1 MTGVS
6 ATQSLAIFKAVL
18 WSPYRRTLYF
28 CSRPV
33 TNRKLEWMRRIMVSL
48 PAALANKMAESTT
61 AYRWRVPSV
70 RASWKKAAETA
81 WIITATEATAAALS
95 ELALKE
101 NRAFRPLS
109 TVR

>member
-1 MTGVS
+1 
-6 ATQSLAIFKAVL
+6 
-18 WSPYRRTLYF
+18 
-28 CSRPV
+28 
-33 TNRKLEWMRRIMVSL
+33 MRRIMVSL

-109 TVR
+109 TVRVAHAHATAKNTKVSTTYTTGREPGSRGR

>member
-28 CSRPV
+28 CSRAV

-48 PAALANKMAESTT
+48 PAALANRDGRKHH
-61 AYRWRVPSV
+61 RVQV
-70 RASWKKAAETA
+70 EGAR
-81 WIITATEATAAALS
+81 
-95 ELALKE
+95 
-101 NRAFRPLS
+101 R
-109 TVR
+109 